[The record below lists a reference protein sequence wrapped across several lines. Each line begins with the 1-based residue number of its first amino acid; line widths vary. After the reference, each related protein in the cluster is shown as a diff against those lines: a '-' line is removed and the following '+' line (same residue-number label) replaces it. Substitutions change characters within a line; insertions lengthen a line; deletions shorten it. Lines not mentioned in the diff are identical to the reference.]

1 MCVCGIEQYGMKN
14 LAPFSHSPTTMD
26 RSSLDKKELGL
37 LGLVVFT
44 KLFICVY
51 NMVYMNHGGEVVHP
65 LGDIEKNC
73 RV

>member
-1 MCVCGIEQYGMKN
+1 
-14 LAPFSHSPTTMD
+14 MD